1 MERKTSFFLHHCLN
15 VVDYNSPKKS
25 DRMSVLPT
33 SNECELPSLFDAMAM
48 DGAAVVDILSTTS
61 TITLDDHAD
70 LVFLPCLSKQ
80 LKKCAHLD
88 VIGILM

>member
-1 MERKTSFFLHHCLN
+1 MEEKLVFS
-15 VVDYNSPKKS
+15 S
-25 DRMSVLPT
+25 DGEENQLFHPSLSECGRLQFLPT

-61 TITLDDHAD
+61 TITLDDYAD
-70 LVFLPCLSKQ
+70 LVFLPYLSKQ